1 MNCRLEFKIVGFKS
15 QTTVLKIYS
24 IVLSPEFNNEDI
36 NLLIEKLL
44 FNGVLY
50 ILHAEYKETP
60 YLGLV
65 CWSIAIK
72 LQESFGIHPKKELDI
87 SPSLKLLLK
96 QKTELKTQQQV
107 KGLICQKRKHWI
119 HHAFIITR
127 RIIIKYDAHP
137 NVFLLRSYYD
147 YLLKNWYFRL
157 NTLTSQRALTNVMVI
172 IKMFEEVILKT
183 KMLLENAFEVIQSV
197 LFDLSRILSR
207 HKHPIQEP
215 D

>member
-1 MNCRLEFKIVGFKS
+1 MDGASRWCFAENGTSEGLLTRFPLLQLRGNRGNFNDILSDLKGIWDDFKALLRGKSAKFSPAFTWKKTSREPITGVRTFSLNCRLIFPIVGFKS

-72 LQESFGIHPKKELDI
+72 LQESFGIHPKKRAWYQPI
-87 SPSLKLLLK
+87 T
-96 QKTELKTQQQV
+96 KT
-107 KGLICQKRKHWI
+107 
-119 HHAFIITR
+119 
-127 RIIIKYDAHP
+127 
-137 NVFLLRSYYD
+137 
-147 YLLKNWYFRL
+147 
-157 NTLTSQRALTNVMVI
+157 
-172 IKMFEEVILKT
+172 
-183 KMLLENAFEVIQSV
+183 AFETENRTEDTTTSKRS
-197 LFDLSRILSR
+197 DLS
-207 HKHPIQEP
+207 KT
-215 D
+215 